1 MKWVKPEVFLIAKT
15 VVQNNG
21 VMQWLRCIGCDEKV
35 VAKYGQENYLGDLDV
50 THHVK
55 TDAERLIE
63 LAGRRCY
70 LSFEPGLN
78 PNVKKIREDITDYLT
93 NILKSGHGSVL
104 AHATFTFAIEGV
116 SRVFT
121 GEMNRHSVGTAISE
135 GSMRYIR
142 YNDIPIVD
150 VPSIQK
156 LKDENSSGSY
166 MSERNYTRNLIQTL
180 CITIE
185 QTYRAMVSTWQP
197 VLEGKEFAGKKHI
210 TSMLRRIIPMG
221 VATGGVWTFNVR
233 SLRHMLTMRAAEA
246 AEEEIALVA
255 GKILEIMMAEEP
267 VLFGDF
273 KMQENGF
280 YKPEYV
286 KV

>member
-1 MKWVKPEVFLIAKT
+1 MRFVKPEVFLIAKT
-15 VVQNNG
+15 VVQEKEVERWLTHIG
-21 VMQWLRCIGCDEKV
+21 VDDKAV
-35 VAKYGQENYLGDLDV
+35 FNYSVSCV
-50 THHVK
+50 TSSTK
-55 TDAERLIE
+55 TNAERLIE

-70 LSFEPGLN
+70 LSFVPGLN

-93 NILKSGHGSVL
+93 NVLKSGHGSVL
-104 AHATFTFAIEGV
+104 EHATFTFAIEGV

-121 GEMNRHSVGTAISE
+121 GEMNRHRAGVAISE

-150 VPSIQK
+150 VKSIQWDDNMLPLDGIQLNQNKK
-156 LKDENSSGSY
+156 LSRSF
-166 MSERNYTRNLIQTL
+166 
-180 CITIE
+180 IE
-185 QTYRAMVSTWQP
+185 KIVFQIEKTYEDMVGVWEST
-197 VLEGKEFAGKKHI
+197 LEGKEFTGKKHI

-233 SLRHMLTMRAAEA
+233 SLRHMLTMRCAEA

-255 GKILEIMMAEEP
+255 GKMLEIMMKEEP
-267 VLFGDF
+267 ILFGDF
-273 KMQENGF
+273 QKDKNG
-280 YKPEYV
+280 YWKPAFV